1 MDFKRTDGELTIFLE
16 GRIDAGNAVDAEKN
30 FKSIIAE
37 NPADRI
43 IFDADKLIYIA
54 SAGLRTLM
62 KIRKFAKKDITVEN
76 ASKEI
81 YDIFEMT
88 GFTNMF
94 EVRKKLREIS
104 IDGCPQVGTGL
115 SSKVYRLDPETIVK
129 VYDEKVPLYKITREI
144 DLAKKSFL
152 AGLPT
157 AISFDMVKC
166 GSAYGVVFEM
176 IADAVTV
183 GDALMA
189 ENGAHFGEI
198 MKKFAALMRQMHGTK
213 VDAAAGFPSIK
224 GTWLDWAEG
233 MKKYYTAAEFDML
246 REMISAVP
254 ERETI
259 VHCDFHA
266 GNTLYQNGEVVV
278 IDMADVGYAHP
289 VFDFATGAFHSL
301 NSDKDYIQSSLSL
314 SQEYIVKFFDRLL
327 AEYFQTEDKV
337 ELDALKETF
346 KAFAFLRGALFPMK
360 HVQISE
366 DRKLFFVETARKTL
380 FPNFKWALAQAQRL
394 EKIFRR

>member
-1 MDFKRTDGELTIFLE
+1 MDFINANGELTIFLE
-16 GRIDAGNAVDAEKN
+16 GRIDANNAVDAEKK
-30 FKSIIAE
+30 FKAIITE
-37 NPADRI
+37 NPADKI
-43 IFDADKLIYIA
+43 IFDADRLVYIA

-62 KIRKFAKKDITVEN
+62 KIRKFAKKNITIEN
-76 ASKEI
+76 TSTEV
-81 YDIFEMT
+81 YEIFEMT
-88 GFTNMF
+88 GFTRMF
-94 EVRKKLREIS
+94 EVKKKLREVS

-129 VYDEKVPLYKITREI
+129 VYEKDVPLYKITREI

-157 AISFDMVKC
+157 AISFDLVKC
-166 GSAYGVVFEM
+166 GGAYGVVFEM

-189 ENGAHFGEI
+189 EGGAHFEEI

-224 GTWLDWAEG
+224 GTWLDWADG
-233 MKKYYTAAEFDML
+233 MKKYYTAAESDML
-246 REMISAVP
+246 HEIISAVP

-266 GNTLYQNGEVVV
+266 GNTLYQEGEVVV

-289 VFDFATGAFHSL
+289 VFDFAAGAFHVL
-301 NSDKDYIQSSLSL
+301 NSDKNYIQSSLSL
-314 SQEYIVKFFDRLL
+314 SQEYIVRFFDQLL
-327 AEYFQTEDKV
+327 ADYFQTEDKA
-337 ELDALKETF
+337 ELDALREIF
-346 KAFAFLRGALFPMK
+346 KAFAYLRGAVFPMK

-366 DRKLFFVETARKTL
+366 DRRLFFVETARKTL
-380 FPNFKWALAQAQRL
+380 FPNFKWALAQVQQL
-394 EKIFRR
+394 EKFF

>member
-1 MDFKRTDGELTIFLE
+1 MDFINANGELTIFLE
-16 GRIDAGNAVDAEKN
+16 GRIDANNAVDAEKI
-30 FKSIIAE
+30 FKAIITE
-37 NPADRI
+37 NPADKI
-43 IFDADKLIYIA
+43 IFDADRLVYIA

-62 KIRKFAKKDITVEN
+62 KIRKFAKKNIAIEN
-76 ASKEI
+76 TSNEV
-81 YDIFEMT
+81 YEIFEMT
-88 GFTNMF
+88 GFTRMF
-94 EVRKKLREIS
+94 EVKKKLREVS

-129 VYDEKVPLYKITREI
+129 VYEKDVPLYKITREI

-157 AISFDMVKC
+157 AISFDLVKC
-166 GSAYGVVFEM
+166 GGAYGVVFEM

-189 ENGAHFGEI
+189 EGGAHFEEI

-224 GTWLDWAEG
+224 GTWLDWADG
-233 MKKYYTAAEFDML
+233 MKKYYTASESDML
-246 REMISAVP
+246 HEIISAVP

-266 GNTLYQNGEVVV
+266 GNTLYQEGEVVV

-289 VFDFATGAFHSL
+289 VFDFAAGAFHVL
-301 NSDKDYIQSSLSL
+301 NSDKNYIQSSLSL
-314 SQEYIVKFFDRLL
+314 SQEYIVRFFDQLL
-327 AEYFQTEDKV
+327 ANYFQTEDKA
-337 ELDALKETF
+337 ELDALKEIF
-346 KAFAFLRGALFPMK
+346 KAFAYLRGAVFPMK

-366 DRKLFFVETARKTL
+366 DRRLFFVETARKTL
-380 FPNFKWALAQAQRL
+380 FPNFKWALAQVQQL
-394 EKIFRR
+394 EKFF

>member
-1 MDFKRTDGELTIFLE
+1 MDFINANGELTIFLE
-16 GRIDAGNAVDAEKN
+16 GRIDANNAVDAEKN
-30 FKSIIAE
+30 FKAIITE
-37 NPADRI
+37 NPADKI
-43 IFDADKLIYIA
+43 IFDADRLVYIA

-62 KIRKFAKKDITVEN
+62 KIRKFAKKNIAIEN
-76 ASKEI
+76 TSNEV
-81 YDIFEMT
+81 YEIFEMT
-88 GFTNMF
+88 GFTRMF
-94 EVRKKLREIS
+94 EVKKKLREVS
-104 IDGCPQVGTGL
+104 IDGCPQVGRGL

-129 VYDEKVPLYKITREI
+129 VYEKDVPLYKITREI

-157 AISFDMVKC
+157 AISFDLVKC
-166 GSAYGVVFEM
+166 GGAYGVVFEM

-189 ENGAHFGEI
+189 EGGAHFEEI

-224 GTWLDWAEG
+224 GTWLDWADG
-233 MKKYYTAAEFDML
+233 MKKYYTASESDML
-246 REMISAVP
+246 HEIISAVP

-266 GNTLYQNGEVVV
+266 GNTLYQEGEVVV

-289 VFDFATGAFHSL
+289 VFDFAAGAFHVL
-301 NSDKDYIQSSLSL
+301 NSDKNYIQSSLSL
-314 SQEYIVKFFDRLL
+314 SQEYIVRFFDQLL
-327 AEYFQTEDKV
+327 VNYFQTEDKA
-337 ELDALKETF
+337 ELDALKEIF
-346 KAFAFLRGALFPMK
+346 KAFAYLRGAVFPMK

-366 DRKLFFVETARKTL
+366 DRRLFFVETARKTL
-380 FPNFKWALAQAQRL
+380 FPNFKWALAQVQQL
-394 EKIFRR
+394 EKFF

>member
-1 MDFKRTDGELTIFLE
+1 MDFINANGELTIFLE
-16 GRIDAGNAVDAEKN
+16 GRIDANNAVDAEKN
-30 FKSIIAE
+30 FKAIITE
-37 NPADRI
+37 NPADKI
-43 IFDADKLIYIA
+43 IFDADRLVYIA

-62 KIRKFAKKDITVEN
+62 KIRKFAKKNIAIEN
-76 ASKEI
+76 TSNEV
-81 YDIFEMT
+81 YEIFEMT
-88 GFTNMF
+88 GFTRMF
-94 EVRKKLREIS
+94 EVKKKLREVS

-129 VYDEKVPLYKITREI
+129 VYEKDVPLYKITREI

-157 AISFDMVKC
+157 AISFDLVKC
-166 GSAYGVVFEM
+166 GGAYGVVFEM

-189 ENGAHFGEI
+189 EGGAHFEEI

-224 GTWLDWAEG
+224 GTWLDWADG
-233 MKKYYTAAEFDML
+233 MKKYYTASESDML
-246 REMISAVP
+246 HEIISAVP

-266 GNTLYQNGEVVV
+266 GNTLYQEGEVVV

-289 VFDFATGAFHSL
+289 VFDFAAGAFHVL
-301 NSDKDYIQSSLSL
+301 NSDKNYIQSSLSL
-314 SQEYIVKFFDRLL
+314 SQEYIVRFFDQLL
-327 AEYFQTEDKV
+327 ANYFQTEDKA
-337 ELDALKETF
+337 ELDALKEIF
-346 KAFAFLRGALFPMK
+346 KAFAYLRGAVFPMK

-366 DRKLFFVETARKTL
+366 DRRLFFVETARKTL
-380 FPNFKWALAQAQRL
+380 FPNFKWALAQVQQL
-394 EKIFRR
+394 EKIF